1 MTYLLNLFEVFIAVL
16 FREVGWYV
24 NVVVDAHR
32 PFAVLVYPKSG
43 MFHEFEVTREATN
56 PAATEQQ
63 TKEPHTEASSKYPT
77 EQAWPGERSGY
88 CCSRGDGESDPG
100 DSGTLG
106 EPGGGSGASAAK
118 AVPAARPA
126 SITIH

>member
-1 MTYLLNLFEVFIAVL
+1 LTYLLNLFEVSVSVL

-32 PFAVLVYPKSG
+32 PFAVFVYPQSG
-43 MFHEFEVTREATN
+43 MFHEFEVTGEATH

-77 EQAWPGERSGY
+77 
-88 CCSRGDGESDPG
+88 
-100 DSGTLG
+100 
-106 EPGGGSGASAAK
+106 K
-118 AVPAARPA
+118 
-126 SITIH
+126 